1 MWGPLWRKKKHDRP
15 SDWMKFAAAH
25 ELLCRKKF
33 INISWPGKKSLDQR
47 QLLEKQ
53 TFVCKIWNIRM
64 YGKIW
69 KQWNWSHHHYVRYGN
84 VTSSLFNSIPYLPAN
99 ALRICAKPTS
109 NKASQARPESLLQT
123 YRRLQTNC
131 FHDIYKFYIFFSP
144 IEVICVSA
152 ASGVQTHA
160 RRLFKSQPITWEL
173 RITFLCSNSFHFS
186 SQRDGWKYVRMKKRC
201 KGKPYK
207 FERAERENEMSFDV
221 VHATRLPWFASL
233 LLLLPANKPFIS
245 NRRRREVRRRKL
257 VPFRE
262 RWKAF

>member
-1 MWGPLWRKKKHDRP
+1 MKAMKLKPSSLRTLWKRNFFSFQFHTILTCKRP
-15 SDWMKFAAAH
+15 THMRQANKQQSQPGSPRIITANIQTFTN
-25 ELLCRKKF
+25 ELLSR
-33 INISWPGKKSLDQR
+33 
-47 QLLEKQ
+47 
-53 TFVCKIWNIRM
+53 
-64 YGKIW
+64 
-69 KQWNWSHHHYVRYGN
+69 H
-84 VTSSLFNSIPYLPAN
+84 
-99 ALRICAKPTS
+99 
-109 NKASQARPESLLQT
+109 LQV
-123 YRRLQTNC
+123 L
-131 FHDIYKFYIFFSP
+131 HFFSP

-152 ASGVQTHA
+152 ASGLVQTHA